1 MKLVLDERETSLY
14 EKCIAL
20 PRSPSIILE
29 KKVLPL
35 GDAILKM
42 DDDTEIVIIERKS
55 LQDLLASIKDGRY
68 VEQSYRLQNCCSQ
81 NPHKVMYIIEGVF
94 AQLRNPAQEK
104 TVVFSSMTS
113 LNIFKGFSVIRTS
126 CLQET
131 AEWIMAM
138 ADKVERSLNKGH
150 MPYCPT
156 GVKGHMPYCPTG
168 VKGHAPYC
176 PSDQEHA
183 PENKAVIYDNP
194 PATQEKYCEVV
205 KKVKKEN
212 LTPENMGEVILC
224 QIPSVSSVSA
234 IAVMKEHKN
243 IATLIHALEKNPGCL
258 DKIVCEGG
266 NGKSRKISK
275 TVVKNIKDYLLNRPE
290 NPT

>member
-14 EKCIAL
+14 EKCMAL
-20 PRSPSIILE
+20 PRSQSIILE
-29 KKVLPL
+29 KMVLPL

-42 DDDTEIVIIERKS
+42 DDDTEITIIERKS

-104 TVVFSSMTS
+104 TIVFSSMTS
-113 LNIFKGFSVIRTS
+113 LNVFKGFSVIRTS

-138 ADKVERSLNKGH
+138 ADKVERSLNKGR

-156 GVKGHMPYCPTG
+156 GVKGRMPYCPI
-168 VKGHAPYC
+168 
-176 PSDQEHA
+176 DQGSA
-183 PENKAVIYDNP
+183 ENKTVICGDP
-194 PATQEKYCEVV
+194 PGTQEKYCEVV

-243 IATLIHALEKNPGCL
+243 IATLIHALEKNPTCL

-275 TVVKNIKDYLLNRPE
+275 TVVKNIKEYLLSP
-290 NPT
+290 

>member
-14 EKCIAL
+14 EKCMAL
-20 PRSPSIILE
+20 PRSQSIILE
-29 KKVLPL
+29 KMVLPL

-42 DDDTEIVIIERKS
+42 DDDTEITIIERKS

-104 TVVFSSMTS
+104 TIVFSSMTS
-113 LNIFKGFSVIRTS
+113 LNVFKGFSVIRTS

-150 MPYCPT
+150 VPYCPI
-156 GVKGHMPYCPTG
+156 
-168 VKGHAPYC
+168 
-176 PSDQEHA
+176 DQGSES
-183 PENKAVIYDNP
+183 ENKAVICGDP
-194 PATQEKYCEVV
+194 PGTQEKYCEVV

-243 IATLIHALEKNPGCL
+243 IATLIHALEKNPECL